1 MMKSLFL
8 TSLISGVL
16 MCLPAASEIDHDA
29 DTKPHFC
36 APSVVEVRAL
46 D

>member
-1 MMKSLFL
+1 MMKSLFI
-8 TSLISGVL
+8 TSFMTSVL
-16 MCLPAASEIDHDA
+16 VCLPAASEIGGEPA
-29 DTKPHFC
+29 TKPHFC